1 MAAELVELFG
11 LIGFGFVMGM
21 AYAFNKK

>member
-1 MAAELVELFG
+1 MAAELFELFG
-11 LIGFGFVMGM
+11 LMGFGFVMGM

>member
-21 AYAFNKK
+21 AYAFNKR

>member
-1 MAAELVELFG
+1 MAAELFELFG

-21 AYAFNKK
+21 AYAFNKR